1 MAQHPTR
8 PALRV
13 LTAAELTAAEDRHA
27 SEGAAIPTAPAQPD
41 MTQLAAFIRNQFDA
55 MRRHRDNAT
64 SGWSERLLSALRVFN
79 GQYSASQLAE
89 IKKFGGS
96 EVFARIV
103 AAKCRAASSLLRDVY
118 LSPDRAWAIA
128 AGPDP
133 DIPQAIL
140 ETVRR
145 LVAAEAA
152 AAGQAGVQISD
163 EQIRDRMGQLE
174 DAARQAAK
182 KRAARQATVATDK
195 VDELLVD
202 GGFYRALAD
211 FLADLPIFPYA
222 CIKGPTVRI
231 VQSVK
236 WAGGKATTEQVPK
249 LFWDRISP
257 FDIYWTPGVA
267 AIEDANTIERLR
279 LTRADLNDLLD
290 LPGYDHEAIRS
301 VLQDYS
307 NGLLDTYDQTDTQRA
322 DYESRENP
330 HLNTS
335 GIITALEF
343 HGNVQGLYLLQWG
356 MEPGQIP
363 DPLRDYFIQA
373 WLVGRYVI
381 KVQLSPSPR
390 KRHPYYVTSYEMCP
404 GSPVGNALPD
414 IIEDIQTVCNGLLR
428 AIVNNASIASGPQVV
443 VTDDRLGDDEDG
455 DELYPWKR
463 WHVKSDP
470 FGSANTSNKPV
481 EFFSPDM
488 KAQELFSVYSQFT
501 NLADELSAIPRYMTG
516 AQAGAVGRT
525 ASGLAMLMGNAS
537 KLLQTVA
544 ANIDRDIFDPVLRG
558 LYDILMLTD
567 TSGMLRG
574 DESIKVMGV
583 QVAVQKETQRSRQLE
598 FLQTT
603 ANQFDMQIVGPRGRA
618 AVLRSV
624 AQTIGMAGEQIVPSD
639 EDMEAQQ
646 KLAAQR
652 AQESGIPGHAGFG
665 DAAQGEQAGG
675 GATADMGPRT
685 NLQQRI
691 SGGIH

>member
-13 LTAAELTAAEDRHA
+13 LTAAELTAAEDQRA
-27 SEGAAIPTAPAQPD
+27 SENAAIAAPAPALPD
-41 MTQLAAFIRNQFDA
+41 MTQLAAFIRNQFDV
-55 MRRHRDNAT
+55 MRRHRDNAA
-64 SGWSERLLSALRVFN
+64 SGWSERLLKALRTFN
-79 GQYSASQLAE
+79 GEYSATQLAE

-118 LSPDRAWAIA
+118 LSPERAWAIA

-133 DIPQAIL
+133 DIPPTIL
-140 ETVRR
+140 ETIQT

-152 AAGQAGVQISD
+152 SAGQAGVRISPD
-163 EQIRDRMGQLE
+163 QIRDRMGQLE
-174 DAARQAAK
+174 DGARQAAK
-182 KRAARQATVATDK
+182 KRAVRQASVATDK
-195 VDELLVD
+195 VDELLVE

-211 FLADLPIFPYA
+211 FLVDLPIFPYA

-236 WAGGKATTEQVPK
+236 WANGQARMEQVPK
-249 LFWDRISP
+249 LFWDRLSP
-257 FDIYWTPGVA
+257 FDVYWTPGA
-267 AIEDANTIERLR
+267 ATIEDANIVERIR

-290 LPGYDHEAIRS
+290 LPGYNHEAIRS
-301 VLQDYS
+301 ALQDYS

-322 DYESRENP
+322 NYESRENP

-335 GIITALEF
+335 GLITALEF

-356 MEPGQIP
+356 MAPDMVP
-363 DPLRDYFIQA
+363 DPLRDYFVQA

-390 KRHPYYVTSYEMCP
+390 KRHPYYITSYEVCP

-414 IIEDIQTVCNGLLR
+414 IIEDIQTVCNGVLR
-428 AIVNNASIASGPQVV
+428 AIVNNASIASGPQV
-443 VTDDRLGDDEDG
+443 TINDDRMSDDEDS

-463 WHVKSDP
+463 WHVKRDP
-470 FGSANTSNKPV
+470 MGENISKPV
-481 EFFSPDM
+481 DFFQPEM
-488 KAQELFSVYSQFT
+488 KAQELFGVYSQLM

-567 TSGMLRG
+567 ASGMLRG
-574 DESIKVMGV
+574 DEVIKVMGV

-603 ANQFDMQIVGPRGRA
+603 ANPFDMQIVGPRGRA

-624 AQTIGMAGEQIVPSD
+624 AQTIGMPGEQIVPSD
-639 EDMEAQQ
+639 EDMETQQ
-646 KLAAQR
+646 KLAQQR
-652 AQESGIPGHAGFG
+652 AQEQGVPGHGG
-665 DAAQGEQAGG
+665 MGETAQGDQAG

-685 NLQQRI
+685 NLQQRV
-691 SGGIH
+691 SGGVH